1 MKRASL
7 TLRLSLMFV
16 CAVVAVLVVA
26 GVSVNELTRHHF
38 KELDR
43 QTLMEKLEATTQILD
58 GKSGSLDGADVELQ
72 LRALL
77 GAHPEL
83 SAIIMGKDGVVLF
96 SAPNAIR
103 PPGIEPDPE
112 HNISEWSEAGRMYRG
127 MTATVRT
134 VHQAQAVTVWLILDV
149 TSHMH
154 FFETLQWW
162 FVLGLVVSTIVSAAL
177 GWLVARNGLRPVE
190 QVTRAAA
197 AMSAR
202 SLKERI
208 PLSQCPKSCCSWSPR
223 SMPCWPG
230 WTSPSS
236 GSLISLPTLRTNCEP
251 QSAICGP
258 IRKSSL
264 PKSGRQRPMRKTCIQ
279 ILRTSTGSQHHRRH
293 AFLAK
298 SDNGLLLPAQEK
310 VDLRDV
316 VEKLLN
322 TTSCLPMKSRYSSR
336 YQEAA

>member
-58 GKSGSLDGADVELQ
+58 GKSGSLDGADVLSFSY
-72 LRALL
+72 
-77 GAHPEL
+77 AHYLVHIRSCPPL
-83 SAIIMGKDGVVLF
+83 SWARMVWVLF

-208 PLSQCPKSCCSWSPR
+208 PLEPVPKELLQLV
-223 SMPCWPG
+223 
-230 WTSPSS
+230 SS
-236 GSLISLPTLRTNCEP
+236 FNAMLARLDESFVRLSNFSADIAHELRT
-251 QSAICGP
+251 P
-258 IRKSSL
+258 ISN
-264 PKSGRQRPMRKTCIQ
+264 
-279 ILRTSTGSQHHRRH
+279 LRTHTEVILTKKRAPEAYEENLYSNLEDLNRLFQHHRRH
-293 AFLAK
+293 AFFGQVGQRVA
-298 SDNGLLLPAQEK
+298 SARSGE
-310 VDLRDV
+310 
-316 VEKLLN
+316 
-322 TTSCLPMKSRYSSR
+322 SRPKR
-336 YQEAA
+336 RG